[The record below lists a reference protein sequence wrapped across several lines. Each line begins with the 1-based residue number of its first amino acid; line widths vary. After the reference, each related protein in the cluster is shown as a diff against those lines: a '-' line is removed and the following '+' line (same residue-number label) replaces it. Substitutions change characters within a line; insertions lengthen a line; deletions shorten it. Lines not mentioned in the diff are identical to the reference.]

1 MKGLIDTNLLVYASW
16 PEAPEHPPA
25 KAFLEK
31 ALSGPERFAVTWIN
45 MAEFVT
51 VMSQL
56 RPLAFAH
63 SALEGAVTDMEK
75 LLSCEFIEIVTEGK
89 EHWHFFRDILRKTS
103 GVKGRFVHDCRIAA
117 IMMENGVDTIFT
129 RDSEFRRI
137 PGIKVVDPIVAN
149 QVP

>member
-16 PEAPEHPPA
+16 PDAPEHRVA
-25 KAFLEK
+25 RAFLEK
-31 ALSGPERFAVTWIN
+31 AVSGPERYGITWIN
-45 MAEFVT
+45 VAEFVT

-56 RPLAFAH
+56 RPLA
-63 SALEGAVTDMEK
+63 SPVSPLEGALTDIEK
-75 LLSCEFIEIVTEGK
+75 LLSYDFIEIVTEGK
-89 EHWHFFRDILRKTS
+89 GHWECFKGILRQTG

-137 PGIKVVDPIVAN
+137 PGIKVVDPIVTNA
-149 QVP
+149 VP